1 MTAADQPLRALL
13 RQSKPLALLGGAVLY
28 ALGASILRYLGRPV
42 DAALYLQGQG
52 LVTALQLAAHFLLAC
67 FAPPKPSPPQ
77 EDPSHNGREAEP
89 DRPLPAST
97 PAFRAAVTCLAFAGT
112 VASLLLMQGRLP
124 LTATIVLAMGT
135 LVAVFYGAPPLRLVS
150 SGYGEVLAAVIMAG
164 LVPTFAFA
172 LQTEDLH
179 RLLLMATAP
188 LVALY
193 FALAI
198 ALELPSYATD
208 LKHGE
213 RTLMV
218 RIGWERAMRLHDAAL
233 ALAAL
238 FVLLAYLNGFP
249 RRVAY
254 GALIAAPLALAQ
266 AWQMG
271 RIRQGYPPRWQL
283 LRYGA
288 VTLFGLTLYLEL
300 VGFFLS

>member
-1 MTAADQPLRALL
+1 MTAADHPLRTLL
-13 RQSKPLALLGGAVLY
+13 RQSKPLALLGGIMLY
-28 ALGASILRYLGRPV
+28 ALGASVLRYLGRPV
-42 DAALYLQGQG
+42 DAGLYLQGQG

-67 FAPPKPSPPQ
+67 FAPPKPSPPA
-77 EDPSHNGREAEP
+77 EAPSHNGREAEKT
-89 DRPLPAST
+89 LPIST
-97 PAFRAAVTCLAFAGT
+97 PTFRAAITCLAFVGT

-135 LVAVFYGAPPLRLVS
+135 LLAVFYGAPPLRLAS
-150 SGYGEVLAAVIMAG
+150 SGYGEVLAAVVVAG
-164 LVPTFAFA
+164 LLPTFAFA
-172 LQTEDLH
+172 LQTGDLH

-188 LVALY
+188 LMALY

-198 ALELPSYATD
+198 ALELPSYAAD

-249 RRVAY
+249 RRVVL

-266 AWQMG
+266 AWQMA

-288 VTLFGLTLYLEL
+288 VALFGLTLYLEL